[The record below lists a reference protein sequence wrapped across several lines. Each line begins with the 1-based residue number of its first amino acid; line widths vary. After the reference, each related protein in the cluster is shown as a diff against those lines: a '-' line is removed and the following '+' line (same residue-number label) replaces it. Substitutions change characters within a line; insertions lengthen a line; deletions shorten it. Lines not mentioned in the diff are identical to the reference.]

1 MGWKVRMASAVRA
14 LRGALEEVLSVSRPL
29 ERKVLA
35 ALLSPM
41 LVLVVAVLAFRGIEG
56 VRETQNW
63 VTHNR
68 ELIDTLQRT
77 ELALVDAETEE
88 RAYLITHNE
97 RYLDT
102 YRAAG
107 RRVHALLGMLDDLV
121 GDNQLQ
127 RQRAKGVRS
136 AAEAK
141 LKQLEDTVSAF
152 ERLGPETARAAILT
166 GHGRETM
173 DAARR
178 AVDEMIDSER
188 DLLVTRTS
196 ERDRIVTYTTW
207 VIAAGSVIAILLAV
221 LVNVGIRHD
230 VTIQRRNQALLEE
243 QAARLEA
250 QRSSLEESERKLAH
264 QLDAERSLSD
274 RLAAAS
280 AAAETALAER
290 NAANVAL
297 ERSNRE
303 LNQFAYVASHD
314 LKAPL
319 RGIANLAQWVE
330 EDVGGAMPERSREH
344 IRVLL
349 SRVRRMESL
358 IDGILA
364 YARVGKSGGE
374 REEIDVGQL
383 VRDVLELLAPQ
394 PGAVRVDVG
403 QELPRLRAERAPFQQ
418 IWMNLLGNA
427 LKHARRDGA
436 EVRVR
441 AQDRGGEWEF
451 QVADNGPGIA
461 PQYQQRIFGIF
472 QTLASRDRVEGTG
485 IGLATVKKLV
495 ETEGGRVWVESQVGQ
510 GATFRFTWPKMRTR
524 S

>member
-1 MGWKVRMASAVRA
+1 MVRS
-14 LRGALEEVLSVSRPL
+14 LSRPL

-35 ALLSPM
+35 ALVSPL
-41 LVLVVAVLAFRGIEG
+41 LVLVVAVLAFRGVEG

-63 VTHNR
+63 VSHTR
-68 ELIDTLQRT
+68 EVIDILQRIQIS
-77 ELALVDAETEE
+77 LVDGETEE
-88 RAYLITHNE
+88 RAYLITHDQ
-97 RYLDT
+97 RYLET
-102 YRAAG
+102 YQAAG
-107 RRVHALLGMLDDLV
+107 RRTQTLLGMLMDQV
-121 GDNQLQ
+121 SDNQQQGL
-127 RQRAKGVRS
+127 RAKSVRL
-136 AAEAK
+136 AANAK
-141 LKQLEDTVSAF
+141 LEQLQGAVNAF
-152 ERLGPETARAAILT
+152 ETQGPDMARTVILS

-173 DAARR
+173 EEVRR
-178 AVDEMIDSER
+178 VIGDMIRAER
-188 DLLVTRTS
+188 DLLVSRTN
-196 ERDRIVTYTTW
+196 ERDHVVTYTTW
-207 VIAAGSVIAILLAV
+207 VIAAGSVVAILLAV

-230 VTIQRRNQALLEE
+230 ITIQRRNQALLEE

-250 QRSSLEESERKLAH
+250 QRNSLEESERKLAH
-264 QLDAERSLSD
+264 QLEAERSLSD

-280 AAAETALAER
+280 AAAENALAER
-290 NAANVAL
+290 NAANAAL

-330 EDVGGAMPERSREH
+330 EDVGKAMTDDSREH

-364 YARVGKSGGE
+364 YARAGKSGGE

-383 VRDVLELLAPQ
+383 VHDVLELIAP
-394 PGAVRVDVG
+394 PAGAVRIDVAH
-403 QELPRLRAERAPFQQ
+403 ELPKLRAERAPFQQ

-427 LKHARRDGA
+427 FKHARREGA
-436 EVRVR
+436 EVTVR

-510 GATFRFTWPKMRTR
+510 GATFRFTWPKLRER